1 MSWSALS
8 SFEEKEL
15 MSQPQGKLRLA
26 VLVSGGGTNL
36 QAILDRSSDGS
47 LNAEVVVAASDRPDA
62 CGLVRARNAGVPTEI
77 VDYREYALREEEQL
91 DRNGLSVD
99 LDELDRAQKII
110 KSADPRKRWLRLAS
124 LVLAEQALIA
134 RLDLY
139 QPDYVCLAGYMRL
152 VTPYFLNHFNRQDR
166 WRVLNIHPALLP
178 AFPGQH
184 GYEDTF
190 AYGCKWG
197 GITVHFV
204 DEGEDSGPIIA
215 QAVYPIWPHDD
226 IEQVRRRGLLLE
238 YEIYSQCI
246 NWLAA
251 DQVQMEQGPANR
263 VRAVVTDPSYED
275 VLRSWSRMAFS

>member
-1 MSWSALS
+1 
-8 SFEEKEL
+8 
-15 MSQPQGKLRLA
+15 MSQPLRKLRLG

-36 QAILDRSSDGS
+36 QAILDRSGDGA

-62 CGLVRARNAGVPTEI
+62 HGLVRARNARIPTEI
-77 VDYREYALREEEQL
+77 VDYSGYVLREEKDL
-91 DRNGLSVD
+91 DLNALPVD
-99 LDELDRAQKII
+99 LGELDRAQKII
-110 KSADPRKRWLRLAS
+110 KSADSRRRLLRLAS

-134 RLDLY
+134 KLDAY
-139 QPDYVCLAGYMRL
+139 QPDYICLAGYMRL
-152 VTPYFLNHFNRQDR
+152 VTPYFLHNFNAGGQ

-190 AYGCKWG
+190 AHGCKLG

-226 IEQVRRRGLLLE
+226 IERVRRRGLQLE
-238 YEIYSQCI
+238 YEIYSKCI

-251 DQVQMEQGPANR
+251 GQVRMEHGPENR
-263 VRAVVTDPSYED
+263 VRAVITDPLYKD
-275 VLRSWSRMAFS
+275 VMRAWSRMAFA

>member
-1 MSWSALS
+1 MSHAPR
-8 SFEEKEL
+8 
-15 MSQPQGKLRLA
+15 QLRLA

-36 QAILDRSSDGS
+36 KAILDRSSDGS
-47 LNAEVVVAASDRPDA
+47 LNARIVVVASDRPDA
-62 CGLVRARNAGVPTEI
+62 YGLVRARDVGVPTEI
-77 VDYREYALREEEQL
+77 VDYRGYVLREEEEL
-91 DRNGLSVD
+91 DRNALPVD
-99 LDELDRAQKII
+99 LEELDRAQRII
-110 KSADPRKRWLRLAS
+110 KSADRRKRLLRLAS

-134 RLDLY
+134 RLDAY
-139 QPDYVCLAGYMRL
+139 QPDYICLAGYMRL
-152 VTPYFLNHFNRQDR
+152 VTPYFLNHFNRQDQ

-215 QAVYPIWPHDD
+215 QAVYPVWPHDD
-226 IEQVRRRGLLLE
+226 IEQVRRRGLRLE

-251 DQVQMEQGPANR
+251 GQVQMEHGPENR